1 MFGIFGSSGC
11 SKCCCGGIR
20 MYLAVAAAAG
30 LVLISVVTETDSTTA
45 SAAAAATGVLGEDSA
60 SAEIGKPAPDFT
72 LTDQDGKQHSLRDYR
87 GKIVVLEW
95 FNPDC
100 PYVKAAHTKGSLKN
114 QGNRVSKDKNI
125 VWLAINSGAPGQQ
138 GTGLEYNKKMREK
151 YEMKYPIL
159 FDEPGE
165 VGRAY
170 GAKTTPHMF
179 IIDKKGILRYR
190 GAIDDDAFARK
201 TVKGS
206 EVVNYVDL
214 ALEALR
220 DGTETVQ
227 SVTRPYGCGV
237 KYVRKPSSGQ
247 GGQEGDGGGN

>member
-1 MFGIFGSSGC
+1 MFGIYGNSGC
-11 SKCCCGGIR
+11 KCCCGGLK
-20 MYLAVAAAAG
+20 MFVAVAAATG
-30 LVLISVVTETDSTTA
+30 LVLVSKVMEIKPSTAKAAISTLDEG
-45 SAAAAATGVLGEDSA
+45 SAAV
-60 SAEIGKPAPDFT
+60 EIGKLAPDFT
-72 LTDQDGKQHSLRDYR
+72 LTDQDGKEHSLKEYR
-87 GKIVVLEW
+87 GKMVVLEW

-114 QGNRVSKDKNI
+114 QGNRVGKEKNA

-138 GTGLEYNKKMREK
+138 GTGLEYNKKMRKK
-151 YEMKYPIL
+151 YTMDYPVLI
-159 FDEPGE
+159 DESGE

-179 IIDKKGILRYR
+179 VIDKKGILRYK

-214 ALEALR
+214 ALAALQ
-220 DGTETVQ
+220 DETEIVQ
-227 SVTRPYGCGV
+227 SDTRPYGCSV
-237 KYVRKPSSGQ
+237 KYVSKPSSGR
-247 GGQEGDGGGN
+247 GGGGGN